1 VKEYIRVD
9 PADGLDRF
17 QIIRLSKITASC
29 QWGSAALARISHT
42 AAGLCDMKATFDGCG
57 EEGMTI
63 GGAGLRGFRFWFS
76 SLRGPVGDA
85 AH

>member
-1 VKEYIRVD
+1 
-9 PADGLDRF
+9 
-17 QIIRLSKITASC
+17 
-29 QWGSAALARISHT
+29 
-42 AAGLCDMKATFDGCG
+42 MKAIFDGCG

>member
-1 VKEYIRVD
+1 
-9 PADGLDRF
+9 
-17 QIIRLSKITASC
+17 
-29 QWGSAALARISHT
+29 
-42 AAGLCDMKATFDGCG
+42 MKATFDGCG

-76 SLRGPVGDA
+76 SLRGPVGYA